1 MIINQFRSA
10 QFARRNA
17 LTPPNRVNHRQV
29 LWETPQSAEP
39 TAPLSGGA
47 VIDTT
52 ALSRFFLI
60 SFRL

>member
-1 MIINQFRSA
+1 MIINRLQSI
-10 QFARRNA
+10 QLARRNA
-17 LTPPNRVNHRQV
+17 LTPLNRVNHRQV

-52 ALSRFFLI
+52 ALSLFFLI
-60 SFRL
+60 SFGI